1 MTSRIRMLAQN
12 VSSLALLDVYGR
24 VASTLLQEA
33 SENDQGDMVTD
44 KLTQQEIADMVG
56 ASRAMVSRILKDLKI
71 GGYIS
76 IEKKRITIQQKLP
89 SHW

>member
-1 MTSRIRMLAQN
+1 MTERMRMLAQN

-24 VASTLLQEA
+24 VARVLLQQAREQDGVLMT
-33 SENDQGDMVTD
+33 E

-56 ASRAMVSRILKDLKI
+56 ASRAMVSRILKDLKA

-76 IEKKRITIQQKLP
+76 IDKKCIAIHQKLP
-89 SHW
+89 ARW